1 MPRPDSPH
9 SPRRDF
15 PGRRWL
21 IVGLRSLHLV
31 ALMPLAVAVLSA
43 STPPGW
49 AAWGLLL
56 TGLGLWGIELW
67 SNPKHRG
74 ELAGLFI
81 PLKLAGVAGM
91 IALPTL
97 APPLFWLLVAASSV
111 VSHAPAGF
119 RHWRPLGPW
128 QDPAMSAQADRESR
142 PSRAS
147 KPG

>member
-1 MPRPDSPH
+1 MPRPASPP

-21 IVGLRSLHLV
+21 IVRLRSLHLV
-31 ALMPLAVAVLSA
+31 ALMPLAVAVLSTG
-43 STPPGW
+43 SPPGW

-91 IALPTL
+91 IALPAL
-97 APPLFWLLVAASSV
+97 AQPLFWLLVAASSV

-128 QDPAMSAQADRESR
+128 QGPGEAPQPRPDNR